1 MAIVPLNDPRNQVV
15 TVTTVPHR
23 KLAGTTFRDAPL
35 TPVDLLGVPSKPGV
49 WAKAYRLA

>member
-1 MAIVPLNDPRNQVV
+1 MAIVPLNDPRNRTV
-15 TVTTVPHR
+15 TVSTVPHR

-35 TPVDLLGVPSKPGV
+35 ARVDLSGVPSKPGV

>member
-1 MAIVPLNDPRNQVV
+1 MAVVPLNDPRNRTV

-23 KLAGTTFRDAPL
+23 KLAGTTFRDAPR
-35 TPVDLLGVPSKPGV
+35 TRIDLSGVPSKSGI